1 MRRDDF
7 TVVNDRGGDLACSL
21 WRDEGH
27 GGGAGTPGGAGASPS
42 SGGFRPFAKF
52 RKTRDDAR
60 RRFCVVYVHDVGG
73 SRLGA
78 LSCLGVALDAGA
90 AGYFAFD
97 STGCGRSS
105 GRHVSF
111 GHLER
116 WDVAS
121 VCQELVRKR
130 GFTDVV
136 LWGRGAGAVAA
147 LLYAR
152 YASLPP
158 PKRREA
164 KDASWEFGDYFG
176 GASPDDGGAY
186 PEKEAVSVDVFDV
199 PARGGIST
207 CPDFENDGRARAR
220 AANAFLDGVEVSQLT
235 VMWVMSKPPLYV
247 SKVRRG
253 SAAEGAG
260 LRVGDAIAGV
270 GTSMRLPHTSE
281 EFRDIVLKL
290 AARERPDL
298 LLHVF
303 RDSDPAK
310 RQAAAFPQPL
320 PTPSGIILDCVV
332 DSPGVVVDALRAHA
346 AEREPVLVTLL
357 EPVLASALD
366 VLYHSVEKRANFD
379 PRSIKGTEV
388 ASRIKDVPALFA
400 VNDFSDLDRGIPK
413 LSSLTTNVYDAYAS
427 RNKSLVRYNSP
438 LRLALRGT
446 LDAMSSKF
454 LNKAFVFLQKL
465 EGFEPVPTFMPP
477 PAPRDVGAYDLGCGD
492 DAPVSMPR
500 WVVTTR
506 PWSQT
511 EAEKTID
518 DYESA
523 QIVIDKAA

>member
-1 MRRDDF
+1 
-7 TVVNDRGGDLACSL
+7 
-21 WRDEGH
+21 
-27 GGGAGTPGGAGASPS
+27 
-42 SGGFRPFAKF
+42 
-52 RKTRDDAR
+52 
-60 RRFCVVYVHDVGG
+60 
-73 SRLGA
+73 
-78 LSCLGVALDAGA
+78 
-90 AGYFAFD
+90 
-97 STGCGRSS
+97 
-105 GRHVSF
+105 
-111 GHLER
+111 
-116 WDVAS
+116 
-121 VCQELVRKR
+121 
-130 GFTDVV
+130 
-136 LWGRGAGAVAA
+136 
-147 LLYAR
+147 
-152 YASLPP
+152 
-158 PKRREA
+158 
-164 KDASWEFGDYFG
+164 
-176 GASPDDGGAY
+176 
-186 PEKEAVSVDVFDV
+186 
-199 PARGGIST
+199 
-207 CPDFENDGRARAR
+207 
-220 AANAFLDGVEVSQLT
+220 
-235 VMWVMSKPPLYV
+235 
-247 SKVRRG
+247 
-253 SAAEGAG
+253 
-260 LRVGDAIAGV
+260 
-270 GTSMRLPHTSE
+270 MRLPHTSE